1 MIALI
6 HTIEALTTYLKT
18 INTNKHEPL
27 HIGEAMGCWL
37 YFTTLTEEI
46 PAVETSLHT
55 TTDKTLLE
63 LAHESKLLAL
73 TQRDKLKE
81 FMLQEGIPLSDIPA
95 PKPKSDP
102 HQIPLVVRATDSE
115 IANLMAES
123 VASNIIMCSTNI
135 SQSIRNDVGM
145 LWLKFHSEKVA
156 FGFKVKETQREKGWL
171 KNRQA
176 TLLQVLKFTC
186 VNFFDIFGLTFS
198 KTSIYIARRLIFS
211 LKNE

>member
-1 MIALI
+1 MIHA
-6 HTIEALTTYLKT
+6 IEALTTYLKT

-37 YFTTLTEEI
+37 YFTALTEEI
-46 PAVETSLHT
+46 PAIETSLHT
-55 TTDKTLLE
+55 TTDETLLE

-73 TQRDKLKE
+73 TQRNKLKE
-81 FMLQEGIPLSDIPA
+81 FMLHEGIPLSDIPA
-95 PKPKSDP
+95 QKPESDP
-102 HQIPLVVRATDSE
+102 YQIPPGVRATDSE
-115 IANLMAES
+115 IANLISAK

-171 KNRQA
+171 KKPPSY
-176 TLLQVLKFTC
+176 TPP
-186 VNFFDIFGLTFS
+186 GS
-198 KTSIYIARRLIFS
+198 
-211 LKNE
+211 